1 MKHRLIPML
10 LALLLLSGCAA
21 LVPSEYTVVTEHTET
36 VVEEDSDALT
46 AESYD
51 ELKYAIL
58 TLIEDGTAHG
68 VIRAYHYDGDVT
80 KDISSAAYEVW
91 KNDPMGAYAVEFI
104 TTDCNLLLSYDE
116 IHVEITYRQNAA
128 DAADISYVRGSAG
141 ARQAIETALAGM
153 ADRLVLRISAYPEE
167 LDCEALV
174 SAYCEAHPETQME
187 CPAVSAAVY
196 PDNGSIR
203 ILDLQFTYE
212 HTVDERKT
220 MQSAVSTVLNSA
232 ANYVRYRNEDSAKAE
247 LLCSYLLDRFDYTEG
262 ESVTP
267 VYSLLCEGVA
277 DSRTFAQIYQILCDR
292 VGLEC
297 CTVSGYLDGESYAWN
312 IINIDGVYRHL
323 DLMRCVRDGVGQ
335 FTLYSDSEMERYSW
349 DRTAYPSC
357 SDKPEALEEPEGPSG
372 EQTWP
377 EQPSGPEIPAEPEE
391 PTEPDIPQGT
401 DSEDQEM
408 PETP

>member
-1 MKHRLIPML
+1 MKHRLIPIL
-10 LALLLLSGCAA
+10 LALLLLSGCAS

-58 TLIEDGTAHG
+58 TFIEDGTAHG

-80 KDISSAAYEVW
+80 RDISSAAYEVW

-104 TTDCNLLLSYDE
+104 TTDCNLLLSYYE

-128 DAADISYVRGSAG
+128 DSGDISYVRGSAG
-141 ARQAIETALAGM
+141 ARQAIETALAEM
-153 ADRLVLRISAYPEE
+153 ADRLVLRISAYPED

-174 SAYCEAHPETQME
+174 RAYCEANPETQME

-203 ILDLQFTYE
+203 ILDLQFTYA
-212 HTVDERKT
+212 HTADERKT
-220 MQSAVSTVLNSA
+220 MQSAVSSVLNSA

-247 LLCSYLLDRFDYTEG
+247 LLCSYLLERFDYTEG
-262 ESVTP
+262 ESTTP
-267 VYSLLCEGVA
+267 VYSLLCEGIA

-297 CTVSGYLDGESYAWN
+297 CTVSGYLDGESYSWN
-312 IINIDGVYRHL
+312 IINLDGVYRHL
-323 DLMRCVRDGVGQ
+323 DLMRCVRDGVNQ
-335 FTLYSDSEMERYSW
+335 FVLYSDSEMERYSW

-357 SDKPEALEEPEGPSG
+357 SDE
-372 EQTWP
+372 
-377 EQPSGPEIPAEPEE
+377 PAEPESPVSEELPPE
-391 PTEPDIPQGT
+391 PPVETPDEPEVPAEPEP
-401 DSEDQEM
+401 SPKEDPESQEV

>member
-1 MKHRLIPML
+1 MKHRLIPIL
-10 LALLLLSGCAA
+10 LALLLLSGCAS

-58 TLIEDGTAHG
+58 TFIEDGTAHG

-80 KDISSAAYEVW
+80 RDISSAAYEVW

-104 TTDCNLLLSYDE
+104 TTDCNLLLSYYE

-128 DAADISYVRGSAG
+128 DSGDISYVRGSAG
-141 ARQAIETALAGM
+141 ARQAIETALAEM
-153 ADRLVLRISAYPEE
+153 ADRLVLRISAYPED

-174 SAYCEAHPETQME
+174 RAYCEANPETQME

-203 ILDLQFTYE
+203 ILDLQFTYA
-212 HTVDERKT
+212 HTVDKRKT
-220 MQSAVSTVLNSA
+220 MQSAVSSVLNSA
-232 ANYVRYRNEDSAKAE
+232 ANYVRYWNEDSAKAE
-247 LLCSYLLDRFDYTEG
+247 LLCSYLLERFDYTEG
-262 ESVTP
+262 ESTTP
-267 VYSLLCEGVA
+267 VYSLLCEGIA

-297 CTVSGYLDGESYAWN
+297 CTVSGYLDGESYSWN
-312 IINIDGVYRHL
+312 IINLDGVYRHL
-323 DLMRCVRDGVGQ
+323 DLMRCVRDGVNQ
-335 FTLYSDSEMERYSW
+335 FVLYSDSEMERYSW

-357 SDKPEALEEPEGPSG
+357 SDE
-372 EQTWP
+372 
-377 EQPSGPEIPAEPEE
+377 PAEPESPVSEELPPE
-391 PTEPDIPQGT
+391 PPVETPDEPEAPVEPEP
-401 DSEDQEM
+401 SPKEDPESQEV

>member
-1 MKHRLIPML
+1 MKHRLIPIL

-51 ELKYAIL
+51 ELKYAIR
-58 TLIEDGTAHG
+58 TFIEDGTAHG

-104 TTDCNLLLSYDE
+104 TTDCNLLLSYYE

-128 DAADISYVRGSAG
+128 DPGDISYVRGSAG
-141 ARQAIETALAGM
+141 ARQAIETSLAGM
-153 ADRLVLRISAYPEE
+153 ADRLVLRISAYPED

-203 ILDLQFTYE
+203 ILDLQFTYQ

-220 MQSAVSTVLNSA
+220 MQSAVSTVLNAA
-232 ANYVRYRNEDSAKAE
+232 ANYVRYRDEDSAKAE

-262 ESVTP
+262 ESATP

-323 DLMRCVRDGVGQ
+323 DLMRCVRDGVSQ

-357 SDKPEALEEPEGPSG
+357 SDE
-372 EQTWP
+372 
-377 EQPSGPEIPAEPEE
+377 PAEPENPVGE
-391 PTEPDIPQGT
+391 EIPPELPST
-401 DSEDQEM
+401 PETLAD
-408 PETP
+408 PETPAEPEIPPEEEPQEPESQETP